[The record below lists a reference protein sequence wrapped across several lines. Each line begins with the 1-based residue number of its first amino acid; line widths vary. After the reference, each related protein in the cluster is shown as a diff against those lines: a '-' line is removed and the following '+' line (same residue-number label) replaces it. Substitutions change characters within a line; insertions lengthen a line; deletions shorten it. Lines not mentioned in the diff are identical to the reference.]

1 MSLYLNLKHDEYM
14 FQEQKN
20 EIRAHLRKYK
30 KEHGHSIKNEKAKI
44 KCKIC
49 HKEFDDYWKS
59 IVGKLNEI

>member
-1 MSLYLNLKHDEYM
+1 M